1 MLTGQLISWFDL
13 VEIEGYCAIMNY
25 RHAYHAGNHAD
36 VLKHAVLAKVIERLA
51 AKDKPFGML
60 DAHAGAGA
68 YDLQSDASGKTGEW
82 LGGIG
87 RMEAPFSSEVEA
99 VLAPYRHVVAGLN
112 HAGDNRFYPGSP
124 DIALQLLRGGDRL
137 IANELHPEEADILA
151 MNYRGERR
159 LVITQV
165 DALAAVK
172 QQLPFK
178 ERRGLVLID
187 PPYEIKDEASKVARM
202 LAESV
207 RRFETGVVMIW
218 YPITTEEFVDGLIA
232 GITGLGIG
240 NLLCAELR
248 VKNTHE
254 QAGLSGSGLIIRNP
268 PFGLEEDIQ
277 ILLPALANRL
287 GVEGLGRAKKEWLT
301 PKKG

>member
-1 MLTGQLISWFDL
+1 
-13 VEIEGYCAIMNY
+13 MNY

-51 AKDKPFGML
+51 AKDKPFAVL

-68 YDLQSDASGKTGEW
+68 YDLQGLEANKTGEW

-87 RMEAPFSSEVEA
+87 RMEELFTSEVEA
-99 VLAPYRHVVAGLN
+99 VLAPYRQAVAGLN
-112 HAGDNRFYPGSP
+112 QAGGNRYYPGSP

-151 MNYRGERR
+151 MNYRGEK
-159 LVITQV
+159 LLTITTL

-187 PPYEIKDEASKVARM
+187 PPFEIKDEASKVARM
-202 LAESV
+202 LAETV
-207 RRFETGVVMIW
+207 KRFETGVVMIW
-218 YPITTEEFVDGLIA
+218 YPVTTEEFVDGLMA

-254 QAGLSGSGLIIRNP
+254 QSGLSGSGLIIRNP
-268 PFGLEEDIQ
+268 PYGLEEDTK
-277 ILLPALANRL
+277 ILLPALAQRL
-287 GVEGLGRAKKEWLT
+287 GIEGLGYFKQEWLT

>member
-1 MLTGQLISWFDL
+1 
-13 VEIEGYCAIMNY
+13 MNY

-36 VLKHAVLAKVIERLA
+36 VLKHAVLAKVIERLG
-51 AKDKPFGML
+51 AKDKPFAVL

-68 YDLQSDASGKTGEW
+68 YDLQSEEAGKTGEW

-87 RMEAPFSSEVEA
+87 RMEEPFSSGVEA
-99 VLAPYRHVVAGLN
+99 VLAPYRQAVAGLN
-112 HAGDNRFYPGSP
+112 QAGGNRYYPGSP
-124 DIALQLLRGGDRL
+124 DIALQLLRGTDRL

-151 MNYRGERR
+151 MNYHGEKR

-187 PPYEIKDEASKVARM
+187 PPYEVKDEAAKVCRL
-202 LAESV
+202 LAEAV
-207 RRFETGVVMIW
+207 RRFETGVVIIW
-218 YPITTEEFVDGLIA
+218 YPITTEEFVDGLIT
-232 GITGLGIG
+232 GIAGLGIG
-240 NLLCAELR
+240 NLLRAELR
-248 VKNTHE
+248 VKNTH
-254 QAGLSGSGLIIRNP
+254 QQSGLSGSGLIIRNP
-268 PFGLEEDIQ
+268 PFGLEEDVR
-277 ILLPALANRL
+277 ILMPALSQRL
-287 GVEGLGRAKKEWLT
+287 GIEGLGHFKLEWLT